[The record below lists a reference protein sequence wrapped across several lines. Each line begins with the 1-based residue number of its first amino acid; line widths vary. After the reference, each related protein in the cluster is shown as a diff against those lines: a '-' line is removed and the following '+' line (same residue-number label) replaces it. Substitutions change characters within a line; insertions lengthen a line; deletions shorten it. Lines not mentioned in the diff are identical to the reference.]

1 MAQFSLHKGEKL
13 ILKIAGVS
21 ASFLALFSAF
31 TFYKNNI
38 WHPKVEVQSVDF
50 KNGIAKL
57 IVNGKP
63 FLLKGDSSYLIS
75 YDWGIKFGYTF
86 KGNGERIYDR
96 IEILKRNM
104 VHSVIKKAEGAE
116 EMGFIG
122 GGEDFWINNLGF
134 SKG

>member
-1 MAQFSLHKGEKL
+1 MKQFSLSGGEE
-13 ILKIAGVS
+13 ILLKVAGISAAFIAI
-21 ASFLALFSAF
+21 FSAF

-38 WHPKVEVQSVDF
+38 WHPKVEVVSVDY
-50 KNGIAKL
+50 KNGVAKI

-86 KGNGERIYDR
+86 KGNGERMYDR

-104 VHSVIKKAEGAE
+104 VHSVIKKAEGVE
-116 EMGFIG
+116 EMGFVGEG
-122 GGEDFWINNLGF
+122 GDFFKNNLGF
-134 SKG
+134 K

>member
-1 MAQFSLHKGEKL
+1 MKQFSLDGGEEFL
-13 ILKIAGVS
+13 LKVAGIS
-21 ASFLALFSAF
+21 AALLAVFSAF

-38 WHPKVEVQSVDF
+38 WHPKVEVVSVDY
-50 KNGIAKL
+50 KNGIAKI

-104 VHSVIKKAEGAE
+104 VHSVIKKAEGVE

-122 GGEDFWINNLGF
+122 EGGDFWINNLGF
-134 SKG
+134 K

>member
-1 MAQFSLHKGEKL
+1 MKQFSLNGGEQVL
-13 ILKIAGVS
+13 LKIAGIS
-21 ASFLALFSAF
+21 AALLAVFSAF

-38 WHPKVEVQSVDF
+38 WHPKVEIVSVDY
-50 KNGIAKL
+50 KNGVAKIL
-57 IVNGKP
+57 INGKP

-104 VHSVIKKAEGAE
+104 VHSVIKKAEGVE
-116 EMGFIG
+116 EMGFVGEG
-122 GGEDFWINNLGF
+122 GDFFKNNLGF
-134 SKG
+134 K

>member
-1 MAQFSLHKGEKL
+1 MAQFSLNVGEKVL
-13 ILKIAGVS
+13 LKIAGIS
-21 ASFLALFSAF
+21 AAFIAIFSAF

-38 WHPKVEVQSVDF
+38 WHPKVEVVSVDY
-50 KNGIAKL
+50 KNGVAKI

-104 VHSVIKKAEGAE
+104 VHSVIKKAEGVE
-116 EMGFIG
+116 EMGFVGEG
-122 GGEDFWINNLGF
+122 GDFWINNLGF
-134 SKG
+134 K